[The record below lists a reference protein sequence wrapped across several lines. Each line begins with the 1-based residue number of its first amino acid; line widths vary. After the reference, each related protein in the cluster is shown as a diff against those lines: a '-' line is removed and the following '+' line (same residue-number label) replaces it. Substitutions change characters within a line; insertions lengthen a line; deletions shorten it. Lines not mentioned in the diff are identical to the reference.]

1 MSSQPSSPVGS
12 PPYVDDDGKTDAEKY
27 LEGCLDGSIVAG
39 KKIKKLAEMM
49 LPRFHESH
57 HGFVYSPERATRV
70 VEFIERFCRIPS
82 AENMGMPFILEP
94 YERMIVELAF
104 GFVDEEGY
112 RQFREVLVEIA
123 RKNGKSLSLL
133 TIIPTPSGWRKMGD
147 IHVGDKVFGQ
157 DGRPSTV
164 IAESE
169 VFYDKPMYLVTFE
182 DGAKVKAT
190 HDHIWTVQTKGSRRC
205 AKDYKPGDTS
215 QSNRRKYREGGWF
228 ETTTQEMFDDP
239 CFVYH
244 RADGKG
250 VEYKYRVPMC
260 LPVEYPEKDLPVD
273 PYTLGYWLGDGHANG
288 PELTVGLQDLDAAFD
303 ILHELGHKWT
313 LSREHDNT
321 YKMRLDGLGGG
332 KPNPFAS
339 GLREI
344 GVLNDKHIPDMYLQA
359 SVEQRWELLRGLMDT
374 DGYVSKAGQCQFTQ
388 KRKHLV
394 EQFVEL
400 CSSLGIKANMHS
412 KEARCNGKPA
422 GTVYT
427 VEFWT
432 DKDHSCFRLKRKHDR
447 LKDKLADR
455 MKCKSIVS
463 IERIPNE
470 PSKCI
475 AIDNPSHLYLVGRN
489 YTATHNTSLLA
500 AINNYMLIADGE
512 PAAECYNGATTVQQA
527 KLCYGSTW
535 EMVRMSPHLKKYI
548 RKGIVQKRGI
558 TGLNYD
564 ANGSYLC
571 TISSRSDSLD
581 GLNMHLGVLDELAA
595 SKTPDTYRLLTG
607 AMSARRQPL
616 LVSISTNGKIR
627 NGIWD
632 DRLDYANRILNGD
645 VTDDRFLP
653 ILFEQDSKD
662 EVFAGLDE
670 EYRYL
675 WEKSNPGLGTVKKI
689 DSMYDL
695 VKRAFDNRADL
706 PEVLMKQF
714 NIPALEYEAFL
725 EYEDCVNPETFEI
738 DPEVDR
744 YCVVGFDLSMS
755 GDISSACAMFRR
767 AGDDRVYEL
776 TANWITER
784 KMEVNLKGMKGKDG
798 VPYHVWAQEGWLT
811 VVEGDKID
819 QVVVVDWINSL
830 VDMGLYPIA
839 IGYDKWHVDDWTKRT
854 LSQVAGD
861 KRVHEVP
868 PGAQTMSPL
877 MQEHKIDLRAKRV
890 INPSPVTAWA
900 RMNVQASTTNTG
912 DYSPKK
918 KDLDVTKKID
928 PYMAELYALKAYK
941 LHEEEYLALI
951 GDPKVVTG

>member
-1 MSSQPSSPVGS
+1 VGS
-12 PPYVDDDGKTDAEKY
+12 PPYVDEDGKTDAEKY

-104 GFVDEEGY
+104 GFVDDEGY

-123 RKNGKSLSLL
+123 RKNGKSISTL

-169 VFYDKPMYLVTFE
+169 IFDKPMYLVTFQ
-182 DGAKVKAT
+182 DGAEVRASE
-190 HDHIWTVQTKGSRRC
+190 DHVWTVRR
-205 AKDYKPGDTS
+205 PGGEWHDVTTADIADEV
-215 QSNRRKYREGGWF
+215 EG
-228 ETTTQEMFDDP
+228 
-239 CFVYH
+239 
-244 RADGKG
+244 G
-250 VEYKYRVPMC
+250 VEYEVPLC
-260 LPVEYPEKDLPVD
+260 GPVEYPEAELEVD
-273 PYTLGYWLGDGHANG
+273 PY
-288 PELTVGLQDLDAAFD
+288 E
-303 ILHELGHKWT
+303 
-313 LSREHDNT
+313 
-321 YKMRLDGLGGG
+321 M
-332 KPNPFAS
+332 
-339 GLREI
+339 
-344 GVLNDKHIPDMYLQA
+344 GVLCAESGAEIPEEYMTA
-359 SVEQRWELLRGLMDT
+359 SVEQRERLFIGIVGRCGHRVYPDIAAYLSVCTGKGNDALMAQVQEL
-374 DGYVSKAGQCQFTQ
+374 A
-388 KRKHLV
+388 
-394 EQFVEL
+394 
-400 CSSLGIKANMHS
+400 SSLGISWTLADG
-412 KEARCNGKPA
+412 CP
-422 GTVYT
+422 GTMVVYT
-427 VEFWT
+427 HG
-432 DKDHSCFRLKRKHDR
+432 DDG
-447 LKDKLADR
+447 
-455 MKCKSIVS
+455 KSIVS

-632 DRLDYANRILNGD
+632 DRLDYANRVLNGD
-645 VTDDRFLP
+645 VADDRFLP

-675 WEKSNPGLGTVKKI
+675 WEKSNPGLGTVKKV

-725 EYEDCVNPETFEI
+725 EYEDCVNPETFEL

-951 GDPKVVTG
+951 GDPKVVTV